1 MKLLK
6 RFYTVTIAVLAIIS
20 IIFVLLDYSSVIDLT
35 TAPYLTIDN
44 TILIIFTVDY
54 FVRLWFATDKRRF
67 FKTNIFDL
75 LAIIP
80 LSTLFHFFDS
90 GAYFALLG

>member
-6 RFYTVTIAVLAIIS
+6 RFYTITIAVLAIIS
-20 IIFVLLDYSSVIDLT
+20 IIFVLLDYSSLIDLT

-67 FKTNIFDL
+67 F
-75 LAIIP
+75 
-80 LSTLFHFFDS
+80 
-90 GAYFALLG
+90 